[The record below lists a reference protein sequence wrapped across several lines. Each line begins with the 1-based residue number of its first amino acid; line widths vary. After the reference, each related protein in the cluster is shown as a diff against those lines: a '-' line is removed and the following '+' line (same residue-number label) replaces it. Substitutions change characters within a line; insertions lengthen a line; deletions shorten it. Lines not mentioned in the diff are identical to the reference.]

1 MKAAAEHLTP
11 VTLELGG
18 RNAAFVTEN
27 ANVQIA
33 ATRIAWAKFAIAG
46 QTCFAPNHAVVH
58 ESVYDEFVKSLTTVS
73 LSTLGMFV
81 DRELF
86 D

>member
-18 RNAAFVTEN
+18 SNAVVVTEN
-27 ANVQIA
+27 ANVELA

-46 QTCFAPNHAVVH
+46 QTCFAPNHVIVH
-58 ESVYDEFVKSLTTVS
+58 ERVYDTFVAALRKVRL
-73 LSTLGMFV
+73 LL
-81 DRELF
+81 L
-86 D
+86 